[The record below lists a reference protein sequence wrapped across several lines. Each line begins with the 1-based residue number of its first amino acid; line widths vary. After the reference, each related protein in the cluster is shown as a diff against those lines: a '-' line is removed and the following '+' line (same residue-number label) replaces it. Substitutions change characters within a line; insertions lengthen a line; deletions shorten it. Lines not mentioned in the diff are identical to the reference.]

1 MSRTKKQ
8 AQGKQG
14 QIKPRGVDRDGVPKF
29 LIRWRARRD
38 GKSVIVSEMIH
49 GSHAEAM
56 KALAEHIINPNPA
69 PKPVEKTFGSFL
81 ETEFA
86 AYMHEHW
93 KGSTQITHGCAV
105 RRHILPFFEA
115 MPLAKIGPKE
125 ILAFHSAMI
134 AKGLGT
140 NTRCN
145 LHTLLTTIFN
155 FAVEMELIE
164 KTPMRRRLAP
174 RRQPVEKPTL
184 SAQQLEQLLQSVDV
198 RHRAFFV
205 TLALTGVRCSEALGL
220 KWQDVS
226 FADRVL
232 HVRRAISRGQEA
244 TPKTKGSLR
253 DRPMPGRLYES
264 LLHHKAMAA
273 YVQPTDFVFSSSSG
287 RPMNPDQL
295 REHLQATLGKIG
307 VAFEQ
312 KRADGLHLLRHSGA
326 SILYQNT
333 ANVKA
338 TQEFLGHSTSKITL
352 DVYTHVAPDQA
363 QRSGL
368 ALEQAI
374 FAQPAIPA
382 GATN

>member
-1 MSRTKKQ
+1 
-8 AQGKQG
+8 
-14 QIKPRGVDRDGVPKF
+14 
-29 LIRWRARRD
+29 
-38 GKSVIVSEMIH
+38 
-49 GSHAEAM
+49 
-56 KALAEHIINPNPA
+56 
-69 PKPVEKTFGSFL
+69 
-81 ETEFA
+81 
-86 AYMHEHW
+86 
-93 KGSTQITHGCAV
+93 
-105 RRHILPFFEA
+105 
-115 MPLAKIGPKE
+115 
-125 ILAFHSAMI
+125 
-134 AKGLGT
+134 
-140 NTRCN
+140 
-145 LHTLLTTIFN
+145 
-155 FAVEMELIE
+155 
-164 KTPMRRRLAP
+164 
-174 RRQPVEKPTL
+174 
-184 SAQQLEQLLQSVDV
+184 
-198 RHRAFFV
+198 
-205 TLALTGVRCSEALGL
+205 
-220 KWQDVS
+220 
-226 FADRVL
+226 VL

-338 TQEFLGHSTSKITL
+338 TQEFLGHSTSKITM
-352 DVYTHVAPDQA
+352 DTYTHTSPDQA

-374 FAQPAIPA
+374 FAQPAVPA

>member
-1 MSRTKKQ
+1 MALGEIEPADVVAFHTK
-8 AQGKQG
+8 
-14 QIKPRGVDRDGVPKF
+14 
-29 LIRWRARRD
+29 
-38 GKSVIVSEMIH
+38 M
-49 GSHAEAM
+49 
-56 KALAEHIINPNPA
+56 
-69 PKPVEKTFGSFL
+69 VEKGL
-81 ETEFA
+81 
-86 AYMHEHW
+86 
-93 KGSTQITHGCAV
+93 
-105 RRHILPFFEA
+105 
-115 MPLAKIGPKE
+115 
-125 ILAFHSAMI
+125 SA
-134 AKGLGT
+134 

-145 LHTLLTTIFN
+145 LNTLLVTMFN
-155 FAVEMELIE
+155 VAVEMELI
-164 KTPMRRRLAP
+164 KKSPMRRRLAP
-174 RRQPVEKPTL
+174 RRQAVEKPTL
-184 SAQQLEQLLQSVDV
+184 SAQQLEQLLQTVDV
-198 RHRAFFV
+198 RYRAFFV

-287 RPMNPDQL
+287 KPMNPDQL
-295 REHLQATLGKIG
+295 REHLQATLVKIG

-352 DVYTHVAPDQA
+352 DTYTHVSPDQA